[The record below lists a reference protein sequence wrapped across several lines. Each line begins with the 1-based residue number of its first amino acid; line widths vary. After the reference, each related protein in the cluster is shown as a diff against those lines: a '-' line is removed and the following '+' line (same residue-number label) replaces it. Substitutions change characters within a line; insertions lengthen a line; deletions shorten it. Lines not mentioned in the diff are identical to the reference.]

1 MRVPL
6 TIGLDNKI
14 FKFDTLTVFR
24 DITQKSIYK
33 NIWGRMGIM
42 NKNIYLDNA
51 ATTKMY
57 PEVKE
62 AMLPYMEDKFANSST
77 SYEEGIENKH
87 VLEKAREKIAGC
99 IGAKAEEIFFTSGG
113 SESDN
118 WAIKCLAGDNKKK
131 GTHIITQKTEHH
143 AVLNSCEYLEKL
155 GYDVTYLD
163 VDRNGIV
170 DMKELKNCT
179 ESDTTLITIMYGN
192 NEIGTIQPINEIGV
206 WARRNGVFFHC
217 DAVAAM
223 GKVPIDVSRMPVDL
237 MSASGHKFHGPKG
250 VGFLYVRKGVHIP
263 SFIHGGAQ
271 ESGKRAGTENLAG
284 IVGMAKALEMS
295 VNQMHKSMQKEM
307 YLRNYLMERVLGEIE
322 NVKYN
327 GSTIYRLPGNASF
340 SFKGVEAVALL
351 VLMEEEGIIA
361 SAGSACN
368 TGKSRLSHVISA
380 IKVPEEYA
388 IGTIRFTLGEDTT
401 REDIDWTVESLKRN
415 VKLLRMI

>member
-1 MRVPL
+1 
-6 TIGLDNKI
+6 
-14 FKFDTLTVFR
+14 
-24 DITQKSIYK
+24 
-33 NIWGRMGIM
+33 M

-77 SYEEGIENKH
+77 NYEEGIENRH
-87 VLEKAREKIAGC
+87 VLETARAKIARC

-131 GTHIITQKTEHH
+131 GKHIITQKTEHH

-155 GYDVTYLD
+155 GYDLTYLG
-163 VDRNGIV
+163 VDREGIV
-170 DMKELKNCT
+170 DMEELKSCT

-192 NEIGTIQPINEIGV
+192 NEIGTIQPVNEIGA

-271 ESGKRAGTENLAG
+271 ERGKRAGTENLAG

-295 VNQMHKSMQKEM
+295 VDRIHENVEKELH
-307 YLRNYLMERVLGEIE
+307 LRNYLVERVMREIE
-322 NVKYN
+322 DVKYN
-327 GSTIYRLPGNASF
+327 GSAIYRLPGNASF
-340 SFKGVEAVALL
+340 SFKRVEAVALL

-368 TGKSRLSHVISA
+368 SGSSRLSHVISA

-388 IGTIRFTLGEDTT
+388 IGTIRFTLGEDTS

>member
-1 MRVPL
+1 
-6 TIGLDNKI
+6 
-14 FKFDTLTVFR
+14 
-24 DITQKSIYK
+24 
-33 NIWGRMGIM
+33 M

-77 SYEEGIENKH
+77 NYEEGIENRH
-87 VLEKAREKIAGC
+87 VLERAREKIADC

-155 GYDVTYLD
+155 GYDVTYLN
-163 VDRNGIV
+163 VDRDGIV
-170 DMKELKNCT
+170 DMEELKSCT

-192 NEIGTIQPINEIGV
+192 NEIGTIQPVNEIGA

-250 VGFLYVRKGVHIP
+250 VGFLYVRKGVNIP

-271 ESGKRAGTENLAG
+271 ERGKRAGTENLAG
-284 IVGMAKALEMS
+284 IVGMARALELS
-295 VNQMHKSMQKEM
+295 VDKIHENVEKELH
-307 YLRNYLMERVLGEIE
+307 LRNYLVERVMREIE
-322 NVKYN
+322 DVRYN
-327 GSTIYRLPGNASF
+327 GSRIYRLPGNASF
-340 SFKGVEAVALL
+340 SFKRVEAIALL
-351 VLMEEEGIIA
+351 VLLEEEGIIA

-368 TGKSRLSHVISA
+368 SGSSRLSHVISA
-380 IKVPEEYA
+380 IELPEEYA
-388 IGTIRFTLGEDTT
+388 IGTIRFTLGEDTS

>member
-1 MRVPL
+1 
-6 TIGLDNKI
+6 
-14 FKFDTLTVFR
+14 
-24 DITQKSIYK
+24 
-33 NIWGRMGIM
+33 M

-77 SYEEGIENKH
+77 NYEEGIENRH
-87 VLEKAREKIAGC
+87 VLETARAKIAKC

-113 SESDN
+113 SEADN

-131 GTHIITQKTEHH
+131 GKHIITQKTEHH

-155 GYDVTYLD
+155 GYDLTYLG
-163 VDRNGIV
+163 VDREGIV
-170 DMKELKNCT
+170 DMEELKSCT

-192 NEIGTIQPINEIGV
+192 NEIGTIQPVNEIGA

-271 ESGKRAGTENLAG
+271 ERGKRAGTENLAG

-295 VNQMHKSMQKEM
+295 VDRIHENVEKELH
-307 YLRNYLMERVLGEIE
+307 LRNYLVERVMREIE
-322 NVKYN
+322 DVKYN
-327 GSTIYRLPGNASF
+327 GSAIYRLPGNASF
-340 SFKGVEAVALL
+340 SFKRVEAVALL

-368 TGKSRLSHVISA
+368 SGSSRLSHVISA

-388 IGTIRFTLGEDTT
+388 IGTIRFTLGEDTS

>member
-1 MRVPL
+1 
-6 TIGLDNKI
+6 
-14 FKFDTLTVFR
+14 
-24 DITQKSIYK
+24 
-33 NIWGRMGIM
+33 
-42 NKNIYLDNA
+42 
-51 ATTKMY
+51 MY

-77 SYEEGIENKH
+77 NYEEGIENRH
-87 VLEKAREKIAGC
+87 VLEGARKKIADC

-155 GYDVTYLD
+155 GYDVTYLN
-163 VDRNGIV
+163 VDRDGIV
-170 DMKELKNCT
+170 DMDELKSCT

-192 NEIGTIQPINEIGV
+192 NEIGTIQPVNEIGA

-223 GKVPIDVSRMPVDL
+223 GKVPIDVSRIPVDL

-250 VGFLYVRKGVHIP
+250 VGFLYVRKGVNIP

-271 ESGKRAGTENLAG
+271 ERGRRAGTENLAG
-284 IVGMAKALEMS
+284 IVGMARALELS
-295 VNQMHKSMQKEM
+295 VDKMHENVEKEIH
-307 YLRNYLMERVLGEIE
+307 LRNYLVERVMREIE
-322 NVKYN
+322 DVRYN
-327 GSTIYRLPGNASF
+327 GSRIYRLPGNASF
-340 SFKGVEAVALL
+340 SFKRVEATALL
-351 VLMEEEGIIA
+351 VLLEEEGIIA

-368 TGKSRLSHVISA
+368 SGSSRLSHVISA

-388 IGTIRFTLGEDTT
+388 IGTIRFTLGEDTS

>member
-1 MRVPL
+1 MH
-6 TIGLDNKI
+6 
-14 FKFDTLTVFR
+14 
-24 DITQKSIYK
+24 
-33 NIWGRMGIM
+33 
-42 NKNIYLDNA
+42 
-51 ATTKMY
+51 
-57 PEVKE
+57 
-62 AMLPYMEDKFANSST
+62 
-77 SYEEGIENKH
+77 EG
-87 VLEKAREKIAGC
+87 ARKKIADC

-155 GYDVTYLD
+155 GYDVTYLN
-163 VDRNGIV
+163 VDRDGIV
-170 DMKELKNCT
+170 DMDELKSCT

-192 NEIGTIQPINEIGV
+192 NEIGTIQPVNEIGA

-223 GKVPIDVSRMPVDL
+223 GKVPIDVSRIPVDL

-250 VGFLYVRKGVHIP
+250 VGFLYVRKGVNIP

-271 ESGKRAGTENLAG
+271 ERGRRAGTENLAG
-284 IVGMAKALEMS
+284 IVGMARALELS
-295 VNQMHKSMQKEM
+295 VDKMHENVEKEIH
-307 YLRNYLMERVLGEIE
+307 LRNYLVERVMREIE
-322 NVKYN
+322 DVRYN
-327 GSTIYRLPGNASF
+327 GSSIYRLPGNASF
-340 SFKGVEAVALL
+340 SFKRVEATALL
-351 VLMEEEGIIA
+351 VLLEEEGIIT

-368 TGKSRLSHVISA
+368 SGSSRLSHVISA

-388 IGTIRFTLGEDTT
+388 IGTIRFTLGEDTS

>member
-1 MRVPL
+1 
-6 TIGLDNKI
+6 
-14 FKFDTLTVFR
+14 
-24 DITQKSIYK
+24 
-33 NIWGRMGIM
+33 M

-77 SYEEGIENKH
+77 NYEEGIENRH
-87 VLEKAREKIAGC
+87 VLERAREKIAEC

-155 GYDVTYLD
+155 GYDVTYLN
-163 VDRNGIV
+163 VDRDGIV
-170 DMKELKNCT
+170 DMEELKSCT

-192 NEIGTIQPINEIGV
+192 NEIGTIQPVNEIGA

-250 VGFLYVRKGVHIP
+250 VGFLYVRKGVNIP

-271 ESGKRAGTENLAG
+271 ERGKRAGTENLAG
-284 IVGMAKALEMS
+284 IVGMARALELS
-295 VNQMHKSMQKEM
+295 VDKMHENVEKEIH
-307 YLRNYLMERVLGEIE
+307 LRNYLVERVMREIE
-322 NVKYN
+322 DVRYN
-327 GSTIYRLPGNASF
+327 GSRIYRLPGNASF
-340 SFKGVEAVALL
+340 SFKRVEAIALL
-351 VLMEEEGIIA
+351 VLLEEEGIIA

-368 TGKSRLSHVISA
+368 SGSSRLSHVISA

-388 IGTIRFTLGEDTT
+388 IGTIRFTLGEDTS

>member
-1 MRVPL
+1 
-6 TIGLDNKI
+6 
-14 FKFDTLTVFR
+14 
-24 DITQKSIYK
+24 
-33 NIWGRMGIM
+33 M

-77 SYEEGIENKH
+77 NYEEGIKNRH
-87 VLEKAREKIAGC
+87 VLEGARKKIADC

-155 GYDVTYLD
+155 GYDVTYLN
-163 VDRNGIV
+163 VDRDGIV
-170 DMKELKNCT
+170 DMDELKSCT

-192 NEIGTIQPINEIGV
+192 NEIGTIQPVNEIGA

-223 GKVPIDVSRMPVDL
+223 GKVPIDVSRIPVDL

-250 VGFLYVRKGVHIP
+250 VGFLYVRKGVNIP

-271 ESGKRAGTENLAG
+271 ERGRRAGTENLAG
-284 IVGMAKALEMS
+284 IVGMARALELS
-295 VNQMHKSMQKEM
+295 VDKMHENVEKEIH
-307 YLRNYLMERVLGEIE
+307 LRNYLVERVMREIE
-322 NVKYN
+322 DVRYN
-327 GSTIYRLPGNASF
+327 GSSIYRLPGNASF
-340 SFKGVEAVALL
+340 SFKRVEATALL
-351 VLMEEEGIIA
+351 VLLEEEGIIA

-368 TGKSRLSHVISA
+368 SGSSRLSHVISA

-388 IGTIRFTLGEDTT
+388 IGTIRFTLGEDTS

>member
-1 MRVPL
+1 
-6 TIGLDNKI
+6 
-14 FKFDTLTVFR
+14 
-24 DITQKSIYK
+24 
-33 NIWGRMGIM
+33 M

-77 SYEEGIENKH
+77 NYEEGIENRH
-87 VLEKAREKIAGC
+87 VLEGARMKIADC

-155 GYDVTYLD
+155 GYDVTYLN
-163 VDRNGIV
+163 VDRDGIV
-170 DMKELKNCT
+170 NLEELKSCT

-192 NEIGTIQPINEIGV
+192 NEIGTIQPVNEIGA

-223 GKVPIDVSRMPVDL
+223 GKVPIDVSRIPVDL

-250 VGFLYVRKGVHIP
+250 VGFLYVRKGVNIP

-271 ESGKRAGTENLAG
+271 ERGRRAGTENLAG
-284 IVGMAKALEMS
+284 IVGMARALELS
-295 VNQMHKSMQKEM
+295 VAKMHESVEKEIH
-307 YLRNYLMERVLGEIE
+307 LRNYLVERVMREIE
-322 NVKYN
+322 DVRYN
-327 GSTIYRLPGNASF
+327 GSSIYRLPGNASF
-340 SFKGVEAVALL
+340 SFKRVEATALL
-351 VLMEEEGIIA
+351 VLLEEEGIIA

-368 TGKSRLSHVISA
+368 SGSSRLSHVISA

-388 IGTIRFTLGEDTT
+388 IGTIRFTLGEDTS

>member
-1 MRVPL
+1 
-6 TIGLDNKI
+6 
-14 FKFDTLTVFR
+14 
-24 DITQKSIYK
+24 
-33 NIWGRMGIM
+33 M

-77 SYEEGIENKH
+77 NYEAGIENRH
-87 VLEKAREKIAGC
+87 VLERAREKIADC
-99 IGAKAEEIFFTSGG
+99 IGAEAEEIFFTSGG

-131 GTHIITQKTEHH
+131 GSHIITQRTEHH

-163 VDRNGIV
+163 VDRDGIV
-170 DMKELKNCT
+170 DMEQLKSCT

-192 NEIGTIQPINEIGV
+192 NEIGTIQPVNEIGT

-271 ESGKRAGTENLAG
+271 ERGKRAGTENLAG

-295 VNQMHKSMQKEM
+295 VDRIHETVEREIH
-307 YLRNYLMERVLGEIE
+307 LRNYLVERVMREIE
-322 NVKYN
+322 DVKYN
-327 GSTIYRLPGNASF
+327 GSAIYRLPGNASF
-340 SFKGVEAVALL
+340 SFKRVEAVALL
-351 VLMEEEGIIA
+351 VLMEEEGIVA

-368 TGKSRLSHVISA
+368 SGSSRLSHVISA

>member
-1 MRVPL
+1 
-6 TIGLDNKI
+6 
-14 FKFDTLTVFR
+14 
-24 DITQKSIYK
+24 
-33 NIWGRMGIM
+33 M

-77 SYEEGIENKH
+77 NYEEGIENRH
-87 VLEKAREKIAGC
+87 VLERARKKIADC

-155 GYDVTYLD
+155 GYDVTYLN
-163 VDRNGIV
+163 VDRDGIV
-170 DMKELKNCT
+170 DMDELKSCT

-192 NEIGTIQPINEIGV
+192 NEIGTIQPVNEIGA

-223 GKVPIDVSRMPVDL
+223 GKVPIDVSRIPVDL

-250 VGFLYVRKGVHIP
+250 VGFLYVRKGVNIP

-271 ESGKRAGTENLAG
+271 ERGRRAGTENLAG
-284 IVGMAKALEMS
+284 IVGMARALELS
-295 VNQMHKSMQKEM
+295 VDKMHENVEKEIH
-307 YLRNYLMERVLGEIE
+307 LRNYLVERVMREIE
-322 NVKYN
+322 DVRYN
-327 GSTIYRLPGNASF
+327 GSRIYRLPGNASF
-340 SFKGVEAVALL
+340 SFKRVEATALL
-351 VLMEEEGIIA
+351 VLLEEEGIIA

-368 TGKSRLSHVISA
+368 SGSSRLSHVISA

-388 IGTIRFTLGEDTT
+388 IGTIRFTLGEDTS

>member
-1 MRVPL
+1 
-6 TIGLDNKI
+6 
-14 FKFDTLTVFR
+14 
-24 DITQKSIYK
+24 
-33 NIWGRMGIM
+33 M

-77 SYEEGIENKH
+77 NYEEGIENRH
-87 VLEKAREKIAGC
+87 VLERARKKIADC

-155 GYDVTYLD
+155 GYDVTYLN
-163 VDRNGIV
+163 VDRDGIV
-170 DMKELKNCT
+170 DMDELKSCT

-192 NEIGTIQPINEIGV
+192 NEIGTIQPVNEIGA

-223 GKVPIDVSRMPVDL
+223 GKVPIDVSRIPVDL

-250 VGFLYVRKGVHIP
+250 VGFLYVRKGVNIP

-271 ESGKRAGTENLAG
+271 ERGRRAGTENLAG
-284 IVGMAKALEMS
+284 IVGMARALELS
-295 VNQMHKSMQKEM
+295 VDKMHENVEKEIH
-307 YLRNYLMERVLGEIE
+307 LRNYLVERVMREIE
-322 NVKYN
+322 DVRYN
-327 GSTIYRLPGNASF
+327 GSSIYRLPGNASF
-340 SFKGVEAVALL
+340 SFKRVEATALL
-351 VLMEEEGIIA
+351 VLLEEEGIIA

-368 TGKSRLSHVISA
+368 SGSSRLSHVISA

-388 IGTIRFTLGEDTT
+388 IGTIRFTLGEDTS

>member
-1 MRVPL
+1 
-6 TIGLDNKI
+6 
-14 FKFDTLTVFR
+14 
-24 DITQKSIYK
+24 
-33 NIWGRMGIM
+33 M

-77 SYEEGIENKH
+77 NYEEGIENRH
-87 VLEKAREKIAGC
+87 VLEGARKKIADC

-143 AVLNSCEYLEKL
+143 AVLNSCEYLEEL
-155 GYDVTYLD
+155 GYDVTYLN
-163 VDRNGIV
+163 VDRDGIV
-170 DMKELKNCT
+170 NLEELKSCT

-192 NEIGTIQPINEIGV
+192 NEIGTIQPVNEIGA

-223 GKVPIDVSRMPVDL
+223 GKVHIDVSRIPVDL

-250 VGFLYVRKGVHIP
+250 VGFLYVRKGVNIP

-271 ESGKRAGTENLAG
+271 EGGRRAGTENLAG
-284 IVGMAKALEMS
+284 IVGMARALELS
-295 VNQMHKSMQKEM
+295 VAKMHENVEKEIH
-307 YLRNYLMERVLGEIE
+307 LRNYLVERVMREIE
-322 NVKYN
+322 DVRYN
-327 GSTIYRLPGNASF
+327 GSSIYRLPGNASF
-340 SFKGVEAVALL
+340 SFKRVEATALL
-351 VLMEEEGIIA
+351 VLLEEERIIA

-368 TGKSRLSHVISA
+368 SGSSRLSHVISA

-388 IGTIRFTLGEDTT
+388 IGTIRFTLGEDTS

>member
-1 MRVPL
+1 
-6 TIGLDNKI
+6 
-14 FKFDTLTVFR
+14 
-24 DITQKSIYK
+24 
-33 NIWGRMGIM
+33 M

-77 SYEEGIENKH
+77 NYEEGIENRN
-87 VLEKAREKIAGC
+87 VLEGARKKIADC

-155 GYDVTYLD
+155 GYDVTYLN
-163 VDRNGIV
+163 VDRDGIV
-170 DMKELKNCT
+170 DMDELKSCT

-192 NEIGTIQPINEIGV
+192 NEIGTIQPVNEIGA

-223 GKVPIDVSRMPVDL
+223 GKVPIDVSRIPVDL

-250 VGFLYVRKGVHIP
+250 VGFLYVRKGVNIP

-271 ESGKRAGTENLAG
+271 ERGRRAGTENLAG
-284 IVGMAKALEMS
+284 IVGMARALELS
-295 VNQMHKSMQKEM
+295 VDKMHENVEKEIH
-307 YLRNYLMERVLGEIE
+307 LRNYLVERVMREIE
-322 NVKYN
+322 DVRYN
-327 GSTIYRLPGNASF
+327 GSSIYRLPGNASF
-340 SFKGVEAVALL
+340 SFKRVEATALL
-351 VLMEEEGIIA
+351 VLLEEEGIIA

-368 TGKSRLSHVISA
+368 SGSSRLSHVISA

-388 IGTIRFTLGEDTT
+388 IGTIRFTLGEDTS

>member
-1 MRVPL
+1 
-6 TIGLDNKI
+6 
-14 FKFDTLTVFR
+14 
-24 DITQKSIYK
+24 
-33 NIWGRMGIM
+33 M

-77 SYEEGIENKH
+77 NYETGIENRH
-87 VLEKAREKIAGC
+87 VLERAREKIAGC
-99 IGAKAEEIFFTSGG
+99 IGAEAEEIFFTSGG

-131 GTHIITQKTEHH
+131 GTHIITQRTEHH

-163 VDRNGIV
+163 VDRDGIV
-170 DMKELKNCT
+170 DMEQLKSCT

-192 NEIGTIQPINEIGV
+192 NEIGTIQPVNEIGT

-271 ESGKRAGTENLAG
+271 ERGKRAGTENLAG

-295 VNQMHKSMQKEM
+295 VDRIHETVEREIH
-307 YLRNYLMERVLGEIE
+307 LRNYLVERVMREIE
-322 NVKYN
+322 DVKYN
-327 GSTIYRLPGNASF
+327 GSAIYRLPGNASF
-340 SFKGVEAVALL
+340 SFKRVEAVALL
-351 VLMEEEGIIA
+351 VLMEEEGIVA

-368 TGKSRLSHVISA
+368 SGSSRLSHVISA

-388 IGTIRFTLGEDTT
+388 IGTIRFTLGADTT